1 MTPAEFNVIFS
12 TSRWCPPPP
21 PQRHFLEHQVLL
33 MPQLHLIC
41 LLQKLHPS
49 LIQLHNNFTF
59 QKFSPIS
66 IYLTQFT
73 GLLFTL
79 KLRAYYL
86 RDAPVAHFPPTRV
99 NTFRLLPFLTF
110 VRVREV
116 ATTRPRSLSFLFRGS
131 EPSSLALST
140 SPSAASDIKTHNLR
154 RVQIDDR
161 RLRLPNPYFRLRSLS
176 TRGQGNS
183 TGFDC

>member
-1 MTPAEFNVIFS
+1 MTLAEFNVIFS
-12 TSRWCPPPP
+12 TSRWCPPP
-21 PQRHFLEHQVLL
+21 QQGHFLEHQVLL

-73 GLLFTL
+73 DLLFTL

-116 ATTRPRSLSFLFRGS
+116 ATTRPRSLI
-131 EPSSLALST
+131 SL
-140 SPSAASDIKTHNLR
+140 PRLR
-154 RVQIDDR
+154 TLLPRPLYVAFR
-161 RLRLPNPYFRLRSLS
+161 RLRYQNSQPSSSSDRRPTPLPSKSVLSPSLTFNSRS
-176 TRGQGNS
+176 RK
-183 TGFDC
+183 